1 MGING
6 LAFHIIGHCTIREI
20 QPISPVFFDKEI
32 FIRNT
37 EFNMETKPETSS
49 KIVLTL
55 KNDQVSNKQKRSSA
69 YAFVERNLSLLIGEN
84 VPDTIYLGGDRDL
97 VIRYVA
103 HLINTSSFEVD
114 VVDDTAK
121 FIFDPD
127 FES

>member
-20 QPISPVFFDKEI
+20 EPISPVFFDLEI

-37 EFNMETKPETSS
+37 EFNMEPEPSS

-69 YAFVERNLSLLIGEN
+69 YSFVERNLSHLMGEN
-84 VPDTIYLGGDRDL
+84 VPATIYLGGDRDL

-103 HLINTSSFEVD
+103 HLINMSSFEVE
-114 VVDDTAK
+114 VINDTSK
-121 FIFDPD
+121 FINDPD
-127 FES
+127 FEN